1 MVDIYIDTK
10 STKKQSNM
18 VALKEV
24 RVELES
30 FLPYFKKVH
39 KGNGGKESLV
49 ATIPFLKELL
59 EITKILEEY
68 INA

>member
-1 MVDIYIDTK
+1 VTDIYIDTK
-10 STKKQSNM
+10 STKKKSNM
-18 VALKEV
+18 EALKEV
-24 RVELES
+24 RVELEG

-39 KGNGGKESLV
+39 KDGKEALINK
-49 ATIPFLKELL
+49 IPFLKELM